1 MPQAKPTQVIVHRFE
16 LQTSERKYLEEII
29 EKQNQA
35 SIIRSVS
42 NAAGPI
48 TTALAVGVVGW
59 AGIKAWATVQA
70 ALLGPIERAEQTIN
84 ELFEPR
90 DNKSMREKVQSG
102 ELNLS
107 ENGNIFSETILN
119 PTVRDWVVFDLGDL
133 LSLAPEGSK
142 AKQAGDFL
150 ENTRDSVQEGILGI
164 FGL

>member
-42 NAAGPI
+42 NAAGPL
-48 TTALAVGVVGW
+48 TTALVVGVVGW

-70 ALLGPIERAEQTIN
+70 ALVGPIERAEQTIN

-90 DNKSMREKVQSG
+90 DNRTKREIIQSG

-107 ENGNIFSETILN
+107 ENGNIFTETILN
-119 PTVRDWVVFDLGDL
+119 PTVRDWAILDFGDL
-133 LSLAPEGSK
+133 LSLAPEGSTAQK
-142 AKQAGDFL
+142 TGEFL
-150 ENTRDSVQEGILGI
+150 ENTRDTVQEGILGI